1 MFNMSKEEKFN
12 FDIANLKND
21 LAMENMVVEQEDI
34 DLLKR
39 YSNNEITM
47 NEMINIIKKDL
58 VQGV

>member
-1 MFNMSKEEKFN
+1 MTHDEKFD

>member
-1 MFNMSKEEKFN
+1 MTHDEKFD

-39 YSNNEITM
+39 YSNNELTM